1 MSFFKKIV
9 LLLGVICLVFGMVYI
24 IKQPK
29 YSIKTEG
36 KLYVVN
42 KASRSI
48 TVFDLQKGEE
58 IKELPIAIEPHEATA
73 LTNPNRIVVTNYGAI
88 DAKGKSITV
97 IDAEKNTITKTIDLG
112 NKNTSPHG
120 IITLQ
125 NPNKVAVVSDDGNH
139 LSVVNIESGKVEKQ
153 IATQQKASHLLVKH
167 PFKPIVY
174 VTNINSGSVSVVAIE
189 SNKVVQIIPCGKSA
203 EGIAITKDGSEM
215 WVSNNK
221 ENYVSVI
228 NTLTYKETTRLA
240 TGKEPLRVKFSIDGK
255 YGLVANASEG
265 TISVFDTK
273 SKKLFKT
280 IVIPGNKNVFEKII
294 YRTPRPVGILMHPNG
309 LYAFVSNYTAGRVE
323 VIDMQNFTISSSIKV
338 GNMPDGLAII
348 I

>member
-1 MSFFKKIV
+1 MSFLKKIV
-9 LLLGVICLVFGMVYI
+9 LLCGLICLVFGMVYV

-29 YSIKTEG
+29 YFIKTKG

-42 KASRSI
+42 KGSRSI
-48 TVFDLQKGEE
+48 TIFDLEKGEE
-58 IKELPIAIEPHEATA
+58 LKELPIAIEPHEATA
-73 LTNPNRIVVTNYGAI
+73 VINPNRIVVTNYGAI
-88 DAKGKSITV
+88 DVKGKSVTV
-97 IDAEKNTITKTIDLG
+97 INAEKNTITKTIDLS
-112 NKNTSPHG
+112 NKGASPHG

-125 NPNKVAVVSDDGNH
+125 NSNKVGVVSDDGNH
-139 LSVVNIESGKVEKQ
+139 LSVVNIETGKVDKQ
-153 IATQQKASHLLVKH
+153 IATQQQISHLLVKH
-167 PFKPIVY
+167 PIKPIVY
-174 VTNINSGSVSVVAIE
+174 VTNINSASVSVIDIE
-189 SNKVVQIIPCGKSA
+189 SNKVVQIISCGKSA
-203 EGIAITKDGSEM
+203 EGIAITQDGSEI

-228 NTLTYKETTRLA
+228 NTLTYKETTRLV
-240 TGKEPLRVKFSIDGK
+240 TGKEPLRVKFSVDGK
-255 YGLVANASEG
+255 YGLVTNASEG
-265 TISVFDTK
+265 TISVFATQ